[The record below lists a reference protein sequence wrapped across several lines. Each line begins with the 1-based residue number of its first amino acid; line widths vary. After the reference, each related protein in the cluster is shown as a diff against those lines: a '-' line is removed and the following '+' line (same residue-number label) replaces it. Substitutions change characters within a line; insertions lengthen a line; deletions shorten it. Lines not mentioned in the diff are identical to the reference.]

1 MKWSIKYAQVALAAL
16 LCLPASQ
23 LFAQTGTVFGLV
35 TDESSSDV
43 LVGASVSILGL
54 QRGSATDGEG
64 NYLIS
69 DLSPGE
75 YTLRASFVGF
85 QSSEVEITIESGADL
100 EVNFALQPGIDL
112 DPIQVTSGR
121 RQEKLLDAPA
131 SIDVVT
137 ARELETHV
145 DPTTVKA
152 LRNVTAV
159 NMVQTGIDRYEVVLR
174 AFNNVFSGATHVLTD
189 YRHAGAASIG
199 VNIHSIMPNLGMD
212 VERIEVVRGPGSAL
226 YGAGV
231 DAGVV
236 HYISKDA
243 FQYPGASF
251 AISGGEQS
259 LLDFQGRIAT
269 TVGQK
274 LGLKLTGSVASA
286 TDFALENCDAALLEM
301 RAFDQC
307 PDPEDAIQILVDGV
321 RSTDYGK
328 FTLNGNVEYRFMRN
342 ATLNLSGGVAGYSG
356 AMLSGIGTVQGDGY
370 RYRYGQAR
378 LQWGGFFAQAYV
390 NSNQTGNT
398 YVYGGDPVVE
408 FSEIYNMQAQY
419 DLNLSTRQQLIMGV
433 DLEML
438 RPDSRGTV
446 LGRNEDRDN
455 IDEYGAYLQS
465 ATSVTDWLDVTLAL
479 RGDYNTVAE
488 KIQWSPRAALVLKP
502 RAGHSMRVTFNR
514 SFSSPTPATYY
525 LDLVAATLPGST
537 IRVRGRGAADGFTFE
552 HNPAYLGIG
561 ATTDLVASSLLPGME
576 GAPVPVGLD
585 TGAIYGLLYQGLAA
599 IPDADLAAMLA
610 AAGLNLTEPLIAALK
625 TGLHPDNTQVSG
637 FSPGVLGIL
646 NLSTLNMELGDGNLP
661 DIDPIRQTVSRSI
674 EVGYKGLLGEKV
686 LLAID
691 GYYARRKNFIGSL
704 QTRTPFVLVPSLG
717 TDLVRDIKTGLDGN
731 AVIAGSLALFNLTT
745 EQAAQL
751 LVDLAGGDL
760 PSATTPVAIVQPVEN
775 NAGVGQTPEIML
787 SYPNFG
793 NISYLGADLSLQVLA
808 SEYLS
813 LFGNMSWLSDNYFDA
828 SEVGNASG
836 QDVELSMNSPSFKF
850 KLGGEYRAGG
860 GWSVN
865 LSGRYINGFKVLS
878 GPYVGDVESYFVLDL
893 GGGYAFRNSG
903 LRADLVVNNLLDSSH
918 REFVGA
924 PKLGR
929 IAIGRLTYALDWGR

>member
-1 MKWSIKYAQVALAAL
+1 MKWSKVISCFALATL
-16 LCLPASQ
+16 LCLPAGQ

-35 TDESSSDV
+35 TDESTSDV
-43 LVGASVSILGL
+43 LVSASVSVLGS
-54 QRGSATDGEG
+54 QRGAATDGEG
-64 NYLIS
+64 SYTIL
-69 DLSPGE
+69 DLNPGQ
-75 YTLRASFVGF
+75 YTLRASFVGY
-85 QSSEVEITIESGADL
+85 QSGEIEVTIESGTDL
-100 EVNFALQPGIDL
+100 EVNFALAPGIDL

-137 ARELETHV
+137 ARDLETHV

-152 LRNVTAV
+152 LRNVTGV

-199 VNIHSIMPNLGMD
+199 VNVHSIMANLALD
-212 VERIEVVRGPGSAL
+212 TERIEVVRGPGSAL

-231 DAGVV
+231 DSGVI

-243 FQYPGASF
+243 FQYPGATF

-259 LLDFQGRIAT
+259 LFDFQGRVAT
-269 TVGQK
+269 TVGRK

-286 TDFALENCDAALLEM
+286 NDFALENCDQALLQM

-307 PDPEDAIQILVDGV
+307 PDPEDAVQILVDGV
-321 RSTDYGK
+321 RDTDFRK
-328 FTLNGNVEYRFMRN
+328 FTLNGNVEYRFLQNGRF
-342 ATLNLSGGVAGYSG
+342 NLSAGLGGYQGTI
-356 AMLSGIGTVQGDGY
+356 LSGVGTVQGQGA
-370 RYRYGQAR
+370 RFRYGQAR

-390 NSNQTGNT
+390 NSNNTGDSF
-398 YVYGGDPVVE
+398 VYGGDPVVE
-408 FSEIYNMQAQY
+408 YSEIYNMQAQY
-419 DLNLSTRQQLIMGV
+419 DLGLGSRQQLILGM

-465 ATSVTDWLDVTLAL
+465 TTNVAQWLDVTLAM

-488 KIQWSPRAALVLKP
+488 KLQWSPRAALVLKP
-502 RAGHSMRVTFNR
+502 NPGHSLRLTFNR
-514 SFSSPTPATYY
+514 SFSTPSPTTYY
-525 LDLVAATLPGST
+525 LDLVAATLPGTT
-537 IRVRGRGAADGFTFE
+537 IKVRGRGAADGFTYE
-552 HNPAYLGIG
+552 HNPAFLGLG
-561 ATTDLVASSLLPGME
+561 ATTDIVASSLLPGME

-610 AAGLNLTEPLIAALK
+610 AAGLNIPAPLIALLK
-625 TGLHPDNTQVSG
+625 QGLHPDNTQVSG
-637 FSPGVLGIL
+637 FSPGVLGTL
-646 NLSTLNMELGDGNLP
+646 NLSTLDIEINDGNLP
-661 DIDPIRQTVSRSI
+661 DIPPIKQTVSRTF
-674 EVGYKGLLGEKV
+674 EVGYKGILGEKV

-691 GYYARRKNFIGSL
+691 GYYATRENFVGGL

-717 TDLVRDIKTGLDGN
+717 TDLVRDIKAGLDAN
-731 AVIAGSLALFNLTT
+731 ATIAGALALFNLTT

-751 LVDLAGGDL
+751 LVDLAGGGL
-760 PSATTPVAIVQPVEN
+760 PSATTPVAIVQPIEN
-775 NAGVGQTPEIML
+775 NPGIGQTPELML

-793 NISYLGADLSLQVLA
+793 NISYLGADISLQVLA
-808 SEYLS
+808 SDNLTV
-813 LFGNMSWLSDNYFDA
+813 FGNMSWLSDNYFDPT
-828 SEVGNASG
+828 EVGDTG
-836 QDVELSMNSPSFKF
+836 GRDVELSMNSPRVKL
-850 KLGGEYRAGG
+850 KLGGEFRAGG

-865 LSGRYINGFKVLS
+865 LSGRYIEGFKMLA
-878 GPYVGDVESYFVLDL
+878 GPYVGDVESHFVLDL
-893 GGGYAFRNSG
+893 GGGYAFRNIG

-929 IAIGRLTYALDWGR
+929 VAIARMTYALDWGR